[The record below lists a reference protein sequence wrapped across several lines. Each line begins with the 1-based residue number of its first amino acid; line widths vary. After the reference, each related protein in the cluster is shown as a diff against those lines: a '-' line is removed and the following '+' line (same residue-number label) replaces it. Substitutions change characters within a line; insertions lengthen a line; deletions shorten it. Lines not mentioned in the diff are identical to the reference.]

1 MPYDEALAQRIRELA
16 ARRRDI
22 AERKMF
28 GGLAFMAS
36 GRLACC
42 VLENRMIVRIGEQA
56 AAKHIGMA
64 HVSPMDFSG
73 KAMKA
78 FATIEP
84 EGLRTKTQL
93 SRWFAMAVEFAALQE
108 TPSRSPAPRSSKRAR
123 HPRR

>member
-28 GGLAFMAS
+28 GGIAFMVS

-56 AAKHIGMA
+56 TAKYIGMT

-108 TPSRSPAPRSSKRAR
+108 TP
-123 HPRR
+123 